1 MLTVDEIN
9 FQLSQTRDP
18 IEISILTILNNL
30 NIKLSH
36 DCHRCG
42 GYMFENSYCSK
53 CNEYDKKML
62 EERIPF
68 LEYKLKKYR
77 ETGDPVCDVNKF
89 RQRIN

>member
-1 MLTVDEIN
+1 MLAVDEIN
-9 FQLSQTRDP
+9 FQLSQTTDA

-42 GYMFENSYCSK
+42 EYIYENSYCSK
-53 CNEYDKKML
+53 CNEIDKKIL
-62 EERIPF
+62 EEKIP
-68 LEYKLKKYR
+68 LWEYKLKKYR